1 MGARMVGRRNLARQ
15 WLGTLAPRARAS
27 FRAASVPLSDRLR
40 AACAMQLWLNRRS
53 VNIVTKGCAMKKVIP
68 NGTAIKQL
76 REQLERLSTQKEFA
90 NAIAVSVRMLRKI
103 ENENPPIS
111 VVLLDRIAKLFGVH
125 RNILAATPLPPLAA
139 GSSSDGVRRPLLDDK
154 DELIPRHDWDYAYA
168 TSDEGKLFDEAASA
182 NDLACVIEIPLT
194 DETGGYMQELVDLLT
209 GLTWSRRDISLDIP
223 PSDQIAIR
231 RRIRQLMV
239 MLRGNDVWIY
249 QTRFF
254 RRLPERYNLP
264 PEDEPTT
271 LQSRF
276 VIALGPPGEYG
287 ETSMRVPIDH
297 GQPFVLPS
305 WKKLKVNQEA
315 TSC

>member
-1 MGARMVGRRNLARQ
+1 
-15 WLGTLAPRARAS
+15 
-27 FRAASVPLSDRLR
+27 
-40 AACAMQLWLNRRS
+40 
-53 VNIVTKGCAMKKVIP
+53 MKKVIP

-76 REQLERLSTQKEFA
+76 REELERLSTQKEFA

-125 RNILAATPLPPLAA
+125 RNILTATPLPSLAV
-139 GSSSDGVRRPLLDDK
+139 GSGSDGDRLPLIEDK
-154 DELIPRHDWDYAYA
+154 DQVIPRNDWDYAYS
-168 TSDEGKLFDEAASA
+168 TSDEGKLYDEASSA
-182 NDLACVIEIPLT
+182 DDLACVIEIPLN
-194 DETGGYMQELVDLLT
+194 DETGGYAQELVDHLT
-209 GLTWSRRDISLDIP
+209 GLTWSRRDILLDIP
-223 PSDQIAIR
+223 PSDQIAMR

-239 MLRGNDVWIY
+239 MLRGNDIWIY
-249 QTRFF
+249 QIKVF
-254 RRLPERYNLP
+254 RRLPERYDLP
-264 PEDEPTT
+264 PDDEPTT

-276 VIALGPPGEYG
+276 VIAFGPPGEYG

-305 WKKLKVNQEA
+305 WKKFKAKQAA